1 VTPDQVRLVQD
12 GFAVL
17 APRADEVA
25 AAFYG
30 ELFALD
36 PALRA
41 MFPADM
47 AGQRRK
53 LMTALA
59 AAVRALDRP
68 WTIAPALEAL
78 GRRHAAYGVR
88 DGHYD
93 TVGAALLATLR
104 RGLRRRG
111 QGSLGRLLRPGGGHD
126 AGRRAGRRPRRR
138 GVSGRRGL
146 AGSRARERARAASAE
161 AKPLV
166 RARAGPGSPVRR
178 ARPPTSAPL
187 TSGRTCPSPRS

>member
-1 VTPDQVRLVQD
+1 VTSDQVRLVQD
-12 GFAVL
+12 VCAVL

-104 RGLRRRG
+104 LGLGAAFDGEAREAWAACYGLVAATMR
-111 QGSLGRLLRPGGGHD
+111 D
-126 AGRRAGRRPRRR
+126 AGRGA
-138 GVSGRRGL
+138 
-146 AGSRARERARAASAE
+146 ARVAAA
-161 AKPLV
+161 
-166 RARAGPGSPVRR
+166 
-178 ARPPTSAPL
+178 
-187 TSGRTCPSPRS
+187 